1 MLYKILLNHLI
12 NFKIPTVDK
21 KIIAKPLLKRNEK
34 KIENIVDNLTEANH
48 DIAMVINKKL
58 KSLSEEKQ
66 DIKSKIITLS
76 NSNKEFSQKDY
87 NGAIELLLVSDHETK
102 RQILSD
108 IIEKIKWNGH
118 NNYLKTTIK

>member
-1 MLYKILLNHLI
+1 
-12 NFKIPTVDK
+12 
-21 KIIAKPLLKRNEK
+21 
-34 KIENIVDNLTEANH
+34 
-48 DIAMVINKKL
+48 MVINKKL

-118 NNYLKTTIK
+118 NNYLKTTIQ